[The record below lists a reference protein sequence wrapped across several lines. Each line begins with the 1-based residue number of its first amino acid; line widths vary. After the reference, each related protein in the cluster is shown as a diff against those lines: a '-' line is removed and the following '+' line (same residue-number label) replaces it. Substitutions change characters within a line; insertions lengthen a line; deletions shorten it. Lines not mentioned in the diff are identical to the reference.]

1 MNPISNTAYYCCGVR
16 MDDADMPNSVC
27 NDRYAQRLMDEH
39 GRRVYEPFKSE
50 RMPNISNITRCRII
64 DDMLAGALRANRLTT
79 VISIGAGFDTRS
91 FRLDGG
97 RWIEVDEAPIVNL
110 KNERLPVAE
119 SPNELAR
126 IPIEFATESL
136 IDKLSGTGSDQPI
149 VIVIEGVFMY
159 LEPAAIESTVK
170 QVQRLFPKHTLLCDL
185 MSKRFFERFGAGVH
199 AKLVAAGAH
208 FAARPEDPV
217 QIFRDNGYVESACI
231 PTFARAAELGVLWE
245 RARIPRPIA
254 WLLGHVL
261 VKDLHGYAVY
271 RLDHG
276 R

>member
-1 MNPISNTAYYCCGVR
+1 V
-16 MDDADMPNSVC
+16 
-27 NDRYAQRLMDEH
+27 DR
-39 GRRVYEPFKSE
+39 GGPSE
-50 RMPNISNITRCRII
+50 RESESGRPLAFIPCGTRARR
-64 DDMLAGALRANRLTT
+64 AG
-79 VISIGAGFDTRS
+79 
-91 FRLDGG
+91 
-97 RWIEVDEAPIVNL
+97 
-110 KNERLPVAE
+110 
-119 SPNELAR
+119 
-126 IPIEFATESL
+126 
-136 IDKLSGTGSDQPI
+136 
-149 VIVIEGVFMY
+149 
-159 LEPAAIESTVK
+159 
-170 QVQRLFPKHTLLCDL
+170 
-185 MSKRFFERFGAGVH
+185 FGAGVH